1 MTTATSTTCATT
13 GSTSPITIVR
23 GESKTFQVTVKDK
36 NKTNV
41 DLTGSKV
48 WFTVKERIEDV
59 TPVISK
65 RNLAAGGSNAQIE
78 ILLPQTNGNKGK
90 LNIYLVPSDTACL
103 KTDHSYVFD
112 VWVELTSGKRY
123 QVIKK
128 RTFIIEEAVTTVFI

>member
-1 MTTATSTTCATT
+1 MTTATACATST
-13 GSTSPITIVR
+13 TSPITIVR

-36 NKTNV
+36 NKAAV

-59 TPVISK
+59 TPVIAK
-65 RNLAAGGSNAQIE
+65 RNLAAGGSATEIE
-78 ILLPQTNGNKGK
+78 ILLPQTNGQKGK

-128 RTFIIEEAVTTVFI
+128 RTFTIEDAVTTVFI